1 MMKEDNKTR
10 LEQDVESPEEN
21 IETPEVETV
30 EHSEPVEEDKSDPQ
44 KKIEELEQKCADLA
58 DKNLRMMAEFENYRR
73 RTQKEKL
80 ELMDT
85 AGEQIFKQMLP
96 LVDDFE
102 RAQKAMQTTDD
113 IDAIR
118 EGISLIYNKF
128 VGFLAA
134 NKVTEIETENADFS
148 TELHEAVTTFPAA
161 SEDQKGKVID
171 CTQKGYKL
179 ADKVIRYAKVVVGQ

>member
-1 MMKEDNKTR
+1 MKEDNKTR